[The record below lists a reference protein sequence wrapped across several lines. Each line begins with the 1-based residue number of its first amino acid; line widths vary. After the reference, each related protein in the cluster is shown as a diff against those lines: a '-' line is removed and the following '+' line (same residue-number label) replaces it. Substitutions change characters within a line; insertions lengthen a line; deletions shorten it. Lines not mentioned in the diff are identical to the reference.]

1 MPGDFQQLYSCQ
13 DSFRFQRGVS
23 RFYHRD
29 LNLRLKDRI
38 QYIEERKEDWRHA
51 AGVTVKIEALTADV
65 RGRAEPRARRGHLGT
80 WGQHG
85 ACRMV
90 LADIL
95 HTEIQ
100 LYTAVMLC
108 MISIPYFTVQL
119 LSCDIKGDISRAT
132 GYRLL
137 KPYSRCASPAI
148 TPSHEA
154 PSADRRRV
162 HGRGG
167 P

>member
-108 MISIPYFTVQL
+108 YDIYTVLYSVQL
-119 LSCDIKGDISRAT
+119 QLYSAVVSCDIKGDISRAT
-132 GYRLL
+132 GYR
-137 KPYSRCASPAI
+137 
-148 TPSHEA
+148 
-154 PSADRRRV
+154 DF
-162 HGRGG
+162 
-167 P
+167 